1 MWNVL
6 ILISNR
12 KFVKIKGLISIT
24 KEALEKICV
33 NYSINI
39 CICYVKTRTSVLKF
53 YFGSFVKP

>member
-1 MWNVL
+1 M
-6 ILISNR
+6 
-12 KFVKIKGLISIT
+12 GLISIT

-39 CICYVKTRTSVLKF
+39 YICYIKTRTSALKF